1 MVAAR
6 PTRTAPI
13 CSSARLVLRVMPGVG
28 RRCVHRVIVD
38 VEAVPSTNNAR
49 FARRCTGPRLK
60 DGRAGLKDK
69 LGELRH
75 FMGGLGNLAPD
86 KKALRYGMGVKTVG
100 HDKRLGVD
108 IEAPFTVWHPQ
119 HVEITANE
127 AMEAATGKTA
137 KREAKEFLLNRLE
150 AGPVKYD
157 DIVEEAKQQGITMAT
172 LRRAKKGLGV
182 KAWKERGK
190 VDGSWFWELPKMA
203 NAPPRER
210 D

>member
-28 RRCVHRVIVD
+28 RRCVHCVIVD

-75 FMGGLGNLAPD
+75 FMGGLGVFP
-86 KKALRYGMGVKTVG
+86 
-100 HDKRLGVD
+100 
-108 IEAPFTVWHPQ
+108 
-119 HVEITANE
+119 
-127 AMEAATGKTA
+127 
-137 KREAKEFLLNRLE
+137 
-150 AGPVKYD
+150 
-157 DIVEEAKQQGITMAT
+157 
-172 LRRAKKGLGV
+172 
-182 KAWKERGK
+182 
-190 VDGSWFWELPKMA
+190 
-203 NAPPRER
+203 
-210 D
+210 